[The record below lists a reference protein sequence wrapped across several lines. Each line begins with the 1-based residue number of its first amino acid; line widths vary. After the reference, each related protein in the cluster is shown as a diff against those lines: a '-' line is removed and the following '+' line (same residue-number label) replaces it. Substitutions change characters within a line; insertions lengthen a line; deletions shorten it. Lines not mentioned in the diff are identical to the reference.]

1 MPEFCP
7 YRPGVLTDSIS
18 QQLIQGMPSDAPLTG
33 ADTDEVLWR
42 GLRTIEAA
50 ITGICRRYGKL
61 LLIYM
66 TRAVVAPD
74 QFNINI
80 RDAVGNAQALQI
92 LKTAALKYGKDLVE
106 LRFGAVPAGSYV
118 PYTLAEVE
126 DSCRLLELGSYF
138 YYFVGLWRQNGE
150 GTVLGIRD
158 GHIKVWNP
166 DDRIAQ
172 LNTFQNAR
180 RERWQNMYAPSAA
193 LETLEEVRPSVG
205 SEAPF
210 VFQCGPLHRR
220 DATVPIE
227 ALDVSFPGMHPGR
240 QFRAH
245 YLWHPHQLTESL
257 DRIRLYSDFVM
268 QEFGLTPEV
277 LLACLARIAAACAAE
292 QFNNPSALQQ
302 ALLTGGM
309 LMPRQALS
317 RILSATTSS
326 PETTEI
332 LKPNTETVARLVDVL
347 VLTDHEA
354 RQLDLH
360 DNWVPKMIY
369 AIGNDD
375 VFVDWTSTHFFLNDL
390 LWKPSSQDRTR
401 EIKSARFVSE
411 LDHWVSQ
418 RSKRS
423 SALFGTE

>member
-1 MPEFCP
+1 VPEFCP

-18 QQLIQGMPSDAPLTG
+18 QQMIQGMPNDAPLTG

-42 GLRTIEAA
+42 GLSTIESEIA
-50 ITGICRRYGKL
+50 GICGQHGKL

-66 TRAVVAPD
+66 TRALLAPD
-74 QFNINI
+74 EFNINI
-80 RDAVGNAQALQI
+80 RDSVGNAQTLQI

-106 LRFGAVPAGSYV
+106 LRFGAVPAGAHV

-126 DSCRLLELGSYF
+126 DSCRLLELGSYY

-158 GHIKVWNP
+158 GHIRVWDP

-172 LNTFQNAR
+172 LNAFQNAR

-193 LETLEEVRPSVG
+193 LETLEEVRPNVE

-210 VFQCGPLHRR
+210 VFQCNPLRRR

-227 ALDVSFPGMHPGR
+227 ALDVSFAGMHPGR

-257 DRIRLYSDFVM
+257 DRIRLYSDFVK

-292 QFNNPSALQQ
+292 QFDNPSALQQ
-302 ALLTGGM
+302 ALLTGGL
-309 LMPRQALS
+309 LMPRQVLS

-326 PETTEI
+326 PKTAVI
-332 LKPNTETVARLVDVL
+332 LRSGTETVAQLVDVL
-347 VLTDHEA
+347 VLTDCEA

-360 DNWVPKMIY
+360 DSWVPKMIY
-369 AIGNDD
+369 AIGSDD
-375 VFVDWTSTHFFLNDL
+375 VFVDWTSTQSL
-390 LWKPSSQDRTR
+390 
-401 EIKSARFVSE
+401 
-411 LDHWVSQ
+411 
-418 RSKRS
+418 
-423 SALFGTE
+423 